1 MSDNATGGARA
12 STGNYLKSKA
22 GAQPL
27 NTTLRMTLP
36 LVAMLAGF
44 TPLAAKASVNF
55 ERSGLALPGT
65 FADID
70 HGASAPFSIT
80 APGSINRLVELGDFE
95 MPALPSVAV
104 AELPQ
109 PSVETPLHK
118 LFCVEYARARSGLA
132 VFGDAK
138 FWWSRAKNLY
148 ARAATPVENAVMVFS
163 GSKRLKD
170 GHVAVVT
177 DIISKREIRVDQA
190 NWQNHGEI
198 DHATP
203 VLDVSA
209 RNDWSQVRVWDM
221 RSNGFGAHVYAIS
234 GFIAKELVK
243 RASND

>member
-12 STGNYLKSKA
+12 SAGNYLKSKA

-44 TPLAAKASVNF
+44 TPLVAKASVNF

-65 FADID
+65 FSDID
-70 HGASAPFSIT
+70 HGASASFSIT

-163 GSKRLKD
+163 GSKRLKN